1 MMNLTAQA
9 QHVVNRIHGSGR
21 MAHYRPVDYK
31 CRMPC
36 IMKAYSSFFFRL
48 KIFVRSMKMVN
59 AVQNT
64 TMMPKVIQVAFKL

>member
-1 MMNLTAQA
+1 MN
-9 QHVVNRIHGSGR
+9 
-21 MAHYRPVDYK
+21 
-31 CRMPC
+31 
-36 IMKAYSSFFFRL
+36 AYSSFFFRL